1 MRLRESE
8 LLIIY
13 LIFDLTV
20 LNISI
25 FLAALLFFQHDSY
38 IQDQYRFYLLHANFS
53 WVITYFVFTKKN
65 LYLKDNF
72 RNRVKRITQRTSIFL
87 IVSALLG
94 IMLFPNL
101 YATQLFVIFNLFFYT
116 GKIMFY
122 WFLYQYLEYQRAR
135 GNDVQR
141 TAIIGLN
148 RTSKVIQTLIQSNP
162 MLGYKFIGFISK
174 YTDESQDV
182 IGHPD
187 DLKELI
193 AEHEIQIVYLTLPL
207 FSEAPMA
214 KEWLATCNRMGVR
227 IRLVPDDQ
235 QIFRIRS
242 QKDMLGNLAVIN
254 PQHIPLDDIENR
266 LVKRVF
272 DIAFSLSVI
281 LAFSWLFLIVSLI
294 VKFTSKGPVLFVQK
308 RTGIN
313 NVTFNCFKFRSMKVN
328 RDADTQQATTGD
340 SRITPIG
347 RFMRKT
353 NIDELPQ
360 FFNVLLGHMS
370 VVGPRPH
377 MLRHTDEYSQLID
390 TYMTRHY
397 VKPGITGLAQVSG
410 FRGETDEL
418 WKMEKRVEY
427 DMKYIDHW
435 TFWLDLKIVY
445 LTIFGSK
452 AYDNAG

>member
-20 LNISI
+20 LNISL
-25 FLAALLFFQHDSY
+25 FLAALFFFQHDIY
-38 IQDQYRFYLLHANFS
+38 IQDQYRFYLLHANFA

-101 YATQLFVIFNLFFYT
+101 HASKLFVLYNLFFYT

-122 WFLYQYLEYQRAR
+122 WFLYQFLKYQRAK

-148 RTSKVIQTLIQSNP
+148 RTSKVIQTLIKSNP
-162 MLGYKFIGFISK
+162 MLGYKFVGFISK
-174 YTDESQDV
+174 HTDESQDV

-214 KEWLATCNRMGVR
+214 REWLATCNRMGVR
-227 IRLVPDDQ
+227 VRLVPDDQ

-266 LVKRVF
+266 LAKRVF
-272 DIAFSLSVI
+272 DLVFSLSVI
-281 LAFSWLFLIVSLI
+281 LAFSWLYLIIALI
-294 VKFTSKGPVLFVQK
+294 IKLTSKGPVLFVQK

-418 WKMEKRVEY
+418 WKMEKRVES

-445 LTIFGSK
+445 LTLFGSK